1 MDNVSLLTQVI
12 TIGGP
17 VALIAVLAIIINW
30 KIVIRWSEEREKT
43 AAAMA
48 IERQTTHTLWSKER
62 VEVFDHLIAVIA
74 DLKSAITRLEAKL

>member
-30 KIVIRWSEEREKT
+30 KIVMRWSEEREKT

-48 IERQTTHTLWSKER
+48 TERQATYEIWSKER
-62 VEVFDHLIAVIA
+62 VEVFNHLIAVIS
-74 DLKSAITRLEAKL
+74 DLKSALARLEAKL